1 MKKQIEELNNKTQVK
16 ITYEVY
22 KKIKRAF
29 PKQILKQFLIPSI
42 IMLITSLALMIPDE
56 ADTDPITWF
65 DLLIFDIIVVLF
77 ILGIVLIVNSATK
90 KSSYKTF
97 IKNSKNYIEYEI
109 LIYDEYLTI
118 KNEYLNEKIM
128 FNDIKECKDLNNIL
142 YLQINQNIV
151 VPISKKDISP
161 SLIDNMRYRIDNKNN
176 NSISHI
182 EIDKYKKNIN
192 SKKNTIEIIMLI
204 IFVFCFFTPWISLQG
219 WNLLA
224 VLNKAEDI
232 EYFKYSYGGLIGL
245 IIPLLSLILGIKY
258 FNKGINCIKNI
269 VIGAIMCIFPLIVTS
284 GSLIS
289 GVFNYEQDYS
299 KISKYKDIIKIELPK
314 NAK

>member
-97 IKNSKNYIEYEI
+97 IKNSKNYTYYQN
-109 LIYDEYLTI
+109 YDY
-118 KNEYLNEKIM
+118 
-128 FNDIKECKDLNNIL
+128 C
-142 YLQINQNIV
+142 
-151 VPISKKDISP
+151 
-161 SLIDNMRYRIDNKNN
+161 
-176 NSISHI
+176 
-182 EIDKYKKNIN
+182 
-192 SKKNTIEIIMLI
+192 
-204 IFVFCFFTPWISLQG
+204 
-219 WNLLA
+219 
-224 VLNKAEDI
+224 
-232 EYFKYSYGGLIGL
+232 
-245 IIPLLSLILGIKY
+245 
-258 FNKGINCIKNI
+258 
-269 VIGAIMCIFPLIVTS
+269 
-284 GSLIS
+284 
-289 GVFNYEQDYS
+289 
-299 KISKYKDIIKIELPK
+299 
-314 NAK
+314 